1 MKSGSVA
8 FCRFRRAVSLLICL
22 FLGIMMIPHIAHARE
37 DGKVVRVGWYES
49 PFNMT
54 DSFGRRSGFAY
65 DYQQKIAAYSGWNYE
80 YVEGSWPELM
90 QLFMDGGIDLMSDVS
105 YTEERAKTML
115 FSTLPMGAEEY
126 YIFISPDNE
135 EISKDD
141 FSTFNGK
148 KVGINQGS
156 VQVGFFRE
164 WAEANGVQA
173 EVIEMTEDVSEVLE
187 MLRRGDIDCY
197 VVLDGYLDSS
207 VALPVCKVGASDFY
221 FAVSRS
227 RPDLLAELN
236 AAMNRIHEEDHNY
249 NQQLYDK
256 YLKAFGVNYYLSTE
270 EKNLLSEH
278 GTIRVGYQD
287 NYLSFCAA
295 DKNTGELT
303 GALKDYLEDAASC
316 FNNAKLSFTPVAY
329 PSAAAATEAL
339 QKGEVDCMFP
349 SNLSVSDGEAAGLI
363 MTPSIMSSEIYA
375 VARASEQHT
384 LLQKEQITT
393 AVVAGNPNYDA
404 MVKDHFSSWKWEG
417 YSDRQACLQAVAD
430 GKADCMLISNYNY
443 NNLSRQCE
451 RLKLAPVATGKYLDY
466 SIAVQAGNTVLYS
479 ILTRTTDNVSK
490 TSTNAALA
498 YYSAEDAKTTLLDF
512 IRDNPLVDIAI
523 VAVVISLLAVIIAQ
537 QRIIRAKKEVKE
549 SHLQVE
555 DLNKRVFV
563 DALTSV
569 RNKGGFN
576 EYINGLQERIDSGER
591 PEFAVIILDSNDL
604 KPINDHYGH
613 DKGDIYLR
621 TASRLIC
628 RVYKHSPV
636 FRIGGDEFA
645 VVLMN
650 DDYRNRDKL
659 EAQFIQESGE
669 IYASAENEWD
679 RVSMAMGMAEYD
691 PKSDDSVDD
700 VVQRADKNMYENK
713 HAWKEAHKG

>member
-1 MKSGSVA
+1 
-8 FCRFRRAVSLLICL
+8 
-22 FLGIMMIPHIAHARE
+22 MM
-37 DGKVVRVGWYES
+37 
-49 PFNMT
+49 
-54 DSFGRRSGFAY
+54 
-65 DYQQKIAAYSGWNYE
+65 
-80 YVEGSWPELM
+80 
-90 QLFMDGGIDLMSDVS
+90 
-105 YTEERAKTML
+105 
-115 FSTLPMGAEEY
+115 
-126 YIFISPDNE
+126 
-135 EISKDD
+135 
-141 FSTFNGK
+141 
-148 KVGINQGS
+148 
-156 VQVGFFRE
+156 
-164 WAEANGVQA
+164 
-173 EVIEMTEDVSEVLE
+173 
-187 MLRRGDIDCY
+187 
-197 VVLDGYLDSS
+197 
-207 VALPVCKVGASDFY
+207 
-221 FAVSRS
+221 
-227 RPDLLAELN
+227 
-236 AAMNRIHEEDHNY
+236 
-249 NQQLYDK
+249 
-256 YLKAFGVNYYLSTE
+256 
-270 EKNLLSEH
+270 
-278 GTIRVGYQD
+278 
-287 NYLSFCAA
+287 
-295 DKNTGELT
+295 
-303 GALKDYLEDAASC
+303 
-316 FNNAKLSFTPVAY
+316 
-329 PSAAAATEAL
+329 
-339 QKGEVDCMFP
+339 
-349 SNLSVSDGEAAGLI
+349 
-363 MTPSIMSSEIYA
+363 
-375 VARASEQHT
+375 
-384 LLQKEQITT
+384 
-393 AVVAGNPNYDA
+393 
-404 MVKDHFSSWKWEG
+404 KDHFSSWKWEG